1 MVTFKALAGMK
12 ASRFDPRMYQYGGLW
27 IYPVGALLKVADRL
41 GLVTVRPD
49 FNYYLDR
56 PEEFGRFYVVARV
69 YSGLWGLVGVWG
81 VFALVRRFSNR
92 LIVPATAAAC
102 FIFLPIVINGAH

>member
-1 MVTFKALAGMK
+1 
-12 ASRFDPRMYQYGGLW
+12 
-27 IYPVGALLKVADRL
+27 
-41 GLVTVRPD
+41 
-49 FNYYLDR
+49 
-56 PEEFGRFYVVARV
+56 VARV

-102 FIFLPIVINGAH
+102 FIFLPIVINGAHEAKPHLAGAVLVILSVLAATKFVETGARKWALVTGALCGWRWGWC